1 MNNQQLQS
9 SNCINN
15 CESEKNKDFIVKR
28 KGRLGKYQ
36 REIVEKFYKKQKTLK
51 IFVHICQA
59 FYIILN
65 IHLVFA
71 LLGFLD
77 RIAKIIRG
85 FCF

>member
-1 MNNQQLQS
+1 M
-9 SNCINN
+9 
-15 CESEKNKDFIVKR
+15 
-28 KGRLGKYQ
+28 
-36 REIVEKFYKKQKTLK
+36 KFYKKQKPPL
-51 IFVHICQA
+51 ILVHIYQA